1 MVRKKYTYLA
11 LLFPFASLK
20 GIRGL
25 YWRQGS
31 YFDGIPQFCIKKHNF
46 DHNTVCY

>member
-1 MVRKKYTYLA
+1 MIRKKYTYLA
-11 LLFPFASLK
+11 LLFTFASVQ

-25 YWRQGS
+25 Y
-31 YFDGIPQFCIKKHNF
+31 FDGILQFCIKKHNF